1 MKNKK
6 VIIIAGTSII
16 VLALLYFG
24 IKKAGQKDIT
34 NDPQLKADYDALIK
48 KIDNAKK

>member
-6 VIIIAGTSII
+6 AIIIAGTSII
-16 VLALLYFG
+16 VIGLLFFAF
-24 IKKAGQKDIT
+24 KKANVKDIS
-34 NDPQLKADYDALIK
+34 NDPKLKADYDALIK

>member
-6 VIIIAGTSII
+6 IIIIASTSII
-16 VLALLYFG
+16 VLGILYFAM
-24 IKKAGQKDIT
+24 KKAGVKDIS
-34 NDPQLKADYDALIK
+34 NDPKLKADYDALIK